1 MSMNS
6 KAVSGVLWT
15 MIEKIGLYVIQLIIS
30 IVIARI
36 IGPNNYGLIG
46 MLAIFVALSNTLLD
60 SGFANA
66 LIHKRDRTNVDYST
80 AFYFNVV
87 VGIVLYLSL
96 LLCSSLIADFYNEP
110 QLRVIS
116 QVYFLSFLINSL
128 SIVPIAKMTIE
139 MKFKEQS
146 IISIVVQLLTGCVGV
161 LMALSGY
168 GVWALVAQ
176 SLGGGMMRMIMLY
189 VYSKWW
195 PMLCFSLV
203 SFKELFNY
211 GSKLLCS
218 SLINTVYNNLYAVV
232 IGRRFSAIE
241 VGNYDKSNQFA
252 SLPSTILT
260 SVIMKVL
267 FPLMSEVQDDDEEL
281 RNMYAKFIRIPLFFL
296 YPVLVLLSVLSYPLV
311 VLLLKDAWIDAVP
324 ILQVLCF
331 VFVFDPLT
339 QINLNILYV
348 KGRTDLV
355 LKLEF
360 IKKPIGLLILFMTMP
375 FGIIAM
381 CFGRIVY
388 SAIAYGINSYFCGS
402 MIGLNIISQFRMWVP
417 ILCRAIVSGVV
428 CWFVCCFIDR
438 AILQIVFGGACGVIT
453 YILLAIITKDTSLKD
468 LLNIINHKTRSKVSL
483 F

>member
-15 MIEKIGLYVIQLIIS
+15 MVERVGLYVIQLIIS

-80 AFYFNVV
+80 AFYFNIA
-87 VGIVLYLSL
+87 VGVVLYLSL

-110 QLRVIS
+110 QLTVIS

-128 SIVPIAKMTIE
+128 SIVPMAKMTIE

-146 IISIVVQLLTGCVGV
+146 IISIVAQLLTGCVGL
-161 LMALSGY
+161 LMALRGY

-176 SLGGGMMRMIMLY
+176 SLGGGMMRMIMFF
-189 VYSKWW
+189 VFSKWR
-195 PMLCFSLV
+195 PMLRFSLV

-218 SLINTVYNNLYAVV
+218 SLINTAYNNLYAVV
-232 IGRRFSAIE
+232 IGRRFSATE

-252 SLPSTILT
+252 TLPSTILT

-267 FPLMSEVQDDDEEL
+267 FPLMSEIQDDDVKM

-296 YPVLVLLSVLSYPLV
+296 YPVLILLSVLSYPLV
-311 VLLLKDAWIDAVP
+311 DLLLKDAWLDAVP

-360 IKKPIGLLILFMTMP
+360 IKKPIGVLILFMTMP

-388 SAIAYGINSYFCGS
+388 SAIAYGINSYFCGR
-402 MIGLNIISQFRMWVP
+402 MIGLNNTSQFRLWFP

-428 CWFVCCFIDR
+428 CWFVCCFIEC
-438 AILQIVFGGACGVIT
+438 AFFQIAFGGVCGVTT
-453 YILLAIITKDTSLKD
+453 YVLLAMVTKDTSLKD
-468 LLNIINHKTRSKVSL
+468 LLNIINHKIKSKVTS
-483 F
+483 